1 MNVHEYRFLL
11 SERGALNGFLSRLEP
26 SQIITRKSLEYR
38 LSEVEEELK
47 AYEGRSPEVAQARV
61 TFRGKPVSGAR
72 GVSSRF
78 FSESLKRFSVAAHYV
93 GASGRIR
100 TPLSSAGIVPHGK
113 DYELLLAGALR
124 GSSGFRVEDA
134 SGIPAMEGADTP
146 VGEAIGK
153 VKAILEA
160 SKEGGEQLSATT
172 TGVDAR
178 ALRAVEKFLRLV
190 ADGGAGLSLEFRM
203 DICEFADAAQV
214 SQSADRLAKAAD
226 ARAAQVGHVRGSDVR

>member
-47 AYEGRSPEVAQARV
+47 AYAGRSPEVVQARV
-61 TFRGKPVSGAR
+61 TFRGKPVSGAH
-72 GVSSRF
+72 GMSSRF

-93 GASGRIR
+93 GASVKMGALPP
-100 TPLSSAGIVPHGK
+100 TGPVPHGK
-113 DYELLLAGALR
+113 DYELLLADTLR
-124 GSSGFRVEDA
+124 GSFGFRVEDA

-160 SKEGGEQLSATT
+160 SKEGGERLSAATA
-172 TGVDAR
+172 GVDAR
-178 ALRAVEKFLRLV
+178 ALRAVEEFLRLV
-190 ADGGAGLSLEFRM
+190 ADNGAGLSLEFRM
-203 DICEFADAAQV
+203 DICEFADADQIRR
-214 SQSADRLAKAAD
+214 SADRLAKMA
-226 ARAAQVGHVRGSDVR
+226 GGGSA